1 MGSQTVQQATE
12 ERHPVTVT
20 VNRQP
25 VTVEGPRTDGAAI
38 KADAVAQGVK
48 MQPDFVLS
56 EELPNRRTRIIGD
69 AEVVTVTPES
79 HFVAVA
85 PDDNS

>member
-1 MGSQTVQQATE
+1 MGVQTAQQATE
-12 ERHPVTVT
+12 ERHPVAVK
-20 VNRQP
+20 VNGQP

-38 KADAVAQGVK
+38 KAAAIAQGVK
-48 MQPDFVLS
+48 IQPDFVLS
-56 EELPNRRTRIIGD
+56 EELSNRRTRIIGD